1 MRLIRAPQDWQRQRH
16 NLKDIGN
23 RSSDTVTGAMVCQTT
38 SLVMQPICRRRCI
51 SLASSATLIW
61 RSAIFLWRWLRA
73 RAKISKT
80 EDKSV
85 MDRETGRASTR
96 ASTASDITLA
106 ASGAKMTVGLTNNN
120 VNKHC
125 LPFGGRS
132 AASGAMPMH

>member
-1 MRLIRAPQDWQRQRH
+1 M
-16 NLKDIGN
+16 
-23 RSSDTVTGAMVCQTT
+23 
-38 SLVMQPICRRRCI
+38 
-51 SLASSATLIW
+51 
-61 RSAIFLWRWLRA
+61 WRWLRA
-73 RAKISKT
+73 RAKT

-132 AASGAMPMH
+132 AALDAMMHMH